1 MKKQPASFWAH
12 GNRTSV
18 TDALNHQTA
27 TITYDSHGKPLTVAD
42 YFSNTTRFT
51 YDPDRGDL
59 LTVADPLNRTVT
71 RFPDNAGRLVAVTD
85 ANGKTT
91 RMVYNP
97 LNEILNTTDPSG
109 NLTQFGYDANGNLLT
124 VIDALNHAT
133 QHTYDNMDRLA
144 TRKDPLLNQEG
155 YQYDVDGNLTQ
166 FTDRRGKVT
175 SYRYDALNRRSFA
188 GFGTQAGP
196 TYESTINYTYDAGN
210 RLTQA
215 ADSTTGP
222 ITRGYDNLDRLTSEA
237 PLLGTV
243 SYTYDS
249 AGRRASLTVPGQ
261 AVANYTFDNANRLT
275 QITQGSATVSFAYD
289 NANRRTT
296 LTLPNGITTSYSY
309 DNASQLTGLTYA
321 NGSTT
326 LGNLTYGYDLAGRR
340 ISVGGSYARTN
351 LPSAVSPTAYN
362 ANNQLTTWGTAGL
375 FYDANGN
382 MTSDGTHSYAWD
394 ARNHLSA
401 IDSGGTASFAYDP
414 FGRRVSKNI
423 LATSTSFLY
432 DGANPVQENI
442 GGASTAN
449 SLMGGIDEVFQRTD
463 SAGARSF
470 LTDALGSSLALADA
484 TGTLQTTY
492 SFDAFGNTTLAG
504 SSTTNSF
511 AYTGRE
517 LDASGL
523 YFYRARYYNPQLQ
536 RFISEDPLGYAGNS
550 VNFYEYANSNPV
562 NFRDPFGLSGCDQV
576 CQNQISVLQSMFP
589 GSRVVGND
597 PNQPRLVI
605 PQNADTVRQILVDQG
620 YHDPSARGWNPFL
633 YWDPFAHAGGE
644 EYRIGVDTSSFHF
657 RQKYPSCPY
666 AEDVCLKLP
675 PQMQFPGRK
684 TALDQFHIDD
694 HDPRVDPKGHLLH
707 DVLHLPDYFD
717 YLPYSPF

>member
-1 MKKQPASFWAH
+1 
-12 GNRTSV
+12 
-18 TDALNHQTA
+18 
-27 TITYDSHGKPLTVAD
+27 
-42 YFSNTTRFT
+42 
-51 YDPDRGDL
+51 
-59 LTVADPLNRTVT
+59 
-71 RFPDNAGRLVAVTD
+71 
-85 ANGKTT
+85 
-91 RMVYNP
+91 
-97 LNEILNTTDPSG
+97 
-109 NLTQFGYDANGNLLT
+109 
-124 VIDALNHAT
+124 
-133 QHTYDNMDRLA
+133 MDRLA

-423 LATSTSFLY
+423 LATSTSFL
-432 DGANPVQENI
+432 
-442 GGASTAN
+442 
-449 SLMGGIDEVFQRTD
+449 
-463 SAGARSF
+463 
-470 LTDALGSSLALADA
+470 
-484 TGTLQTTY
+484 
-492 SFDAFGNTTLAG
+492 
-504 SSTTNSF
+504 
-511 AYTGRE
+511 
-517 LDASGL
+517 
-523 YFYRARYYNPQLQ
+523 
-536 RFISEDPLGYAGNS
+536 
-550 VNFYEYANSNPV
+550 
-562 NFRDPFGLSGCDQV
+562 
-576 CQNQISVLQSMFP
+576 
-589 GSRVVGND
+589 
-597 PNQPRLVI
+597 
-605 PQNADTVRQILVDQG
+605 
-620 YHDPSARGWNPFL
+620 
-633 YWDPFAHAGGE
+633 
-644 EYRIGVDTSSFHF
+644 
-657 RQKYPSCPY
+657 
-666 AEDVCLKLP
+666 
-675 PQMQFPGRK
+675 
-684 TALDQFHIDD
+684 
-694 HDPRVDPKGHLLH
+694 
-707 DVLHLPDYFD
+707 
-717 YLPYSPF
+717 